1 MEIYKKEEVKGF
13 LNDVKSIILSGAN
26 TQINNKP
33 WKGNKVN
40 KTLDYMA
47 KTGLTQK
54 DIEQVIC
61 KLQVSNYSYTDDD
74 VNTRFEGEQVWLFGI
89 NETIIDQDEDLYIK
103 LKIRTINGK
112 HLLIMSFHP
121 ETMFLSQASD
131 EAPVTHLALQKLLY
145 FTQSWSMALLDKA
158 IFCDNCQAWAHGAV
172 YPNVYVYFRWFK
184 FKPLPKINKISAFN
198 EKELKILNAV
208 KSYYF
213 DIYSPKALE
222 EICHCEEP
230 YKRAR
235 KEHVEGEICNTVIDK
250 KNILYYYK
258 YISEK
263 YNIDLDDMTNI
274 KKYLNVLLSYGNCLS
289 NC

>member
-1 MEIYKKEEVKGF
+1 MIPKKGF

-33 WKGNKVN
+33 WNGNKVN

-121 ETMFLSQASD
+121 ETIT
-131 EAPVTHLALQKLLY
+131 EKNKKLE
-145 FTQSWSMALLDKA
+145 F
-158 IFCDNCQAWAHGAV
+158 
-172 YPNVYVYFRWFK
+172 
-184 FKPLPKINKISAFN
+184 
-198 EKELKILNAV
+198 
-208 KSYYF
+208 
-213 DIYSPKALE
+213 
-222 EICHCEEP
+222 P
-230 YKRAR
+230 YR
-235 KEHVEGEICNTVIDK
+235 E
-250 KNILYYYK
+250 
-258 YISEK
+258 
-263 YNIDLDDMTNI
+263 
-274 KKYLNVLLSYGNCLS
+274 
-289 NC
+289 

>member
-1 MEIYKKEEVKGF
+1 MYILDTNLQKKDINDTKKGF

-121 ETMFLSQASD
+121 ETIT
-131 EAPVTHLALQKLLY
+131 EKNKKLE
-145 FTQSWSMALLDKA
+145 F
-158 IFCDNCQAWAHGAV
+158 
-172 YPNVYVYFRWFK
+172 
-184 FKPLPKINKISAFN
+184 
-198 EKELKILNAV
+198 
-208 KSYYF
+208 
-213 DIYSPKALE
+213 
-222 EICHCEEP
+222 P
-230 YKRAR
+230 YR
-235 KEHVEGEICNTVIDK
+235 E
-250 KNILYYYK
+250 
-258 YISEK
+258 
-263 YNIDLDDMTNI
+263 
-274 KKYLNVLLSYGNCLS
+274 
-289 NC
+289 

>member
-1 MEIYKKEEVKGF
+1 MIPKKGF

-121 ETMFLSQASD
+121 ETIT
-131 EAPVTHLALQKLLY
+131 EKNKKLE
-145 FTQSWSMALLDKA
+145 F
-158 IFCDNCQAWAHGAV
+158 
-172 YPNVYVYFRWFK
+172 
-184 FKPLPKINKISAFN
+184 
-198 EKELKILNAV
+198 
-208 KSYYF
+208 
-213 DIYSPKALE
+213 
-222 EICHCEEP
+222 P
-230 YKRAR
+230 YR
-235 KEHVEGEICNTVIDK
+235 E
-250 KNILYYYK
+250 
-258 YISEK
+258 
-263 YNIDLDDMTNI
+263 
-274 KKYLNVLLSYGNCLS
+274 
-289 NC
+289 

>member
-1 MEIYKKEEVKGF
+1 MRCIQERRKHVEIYKKEEVKGF

-121 ETMFLSQASD
+121 ETIT
-131 EAPVTHLALQKLLY
+131 EKNKKLE
-145 FTQSWSMALLDKA
+145 F
-158 IFCDNCQAWAHGAV
+158 
-172 YPNVYVYFRWFK
+172 
-184 FKPLPKINKISAFN
+184 
-198 EKELKILNAV
+198 
-208 KSYYF
+208 
-213 DIYSPKALE
+213 
-222 EICHCEEP
+222 P
-230 YKRAR
+230 YR
-235 KEHVEGEICNTVIDK
+235 E
-250 KNILYYYK
+250 
-258 YISEK
+258 
-263 YNIDLDDMTNI
+263 
-274 KKYLNVLLSYGNCLS
+274 
-289 NC
+289 

>member
-121 ETMFLSQASD
+121 ETIT
-131 EAPVTHLALQKLLY
+131 EKNKKLE
-145 FTQSWSMALLDKA
+145 F
-158 IFCDNCQAWAHGAV
+158 
-172 YPNVYVYFRWFK
+172 
-184 FKPLPKINKISAFN
+184 
-198 EKELKILNAV
+198 
-208 KSYYF
+208 
-213 DIYSPKALE
+213 
-222 EICHCEEP
+222 P
-230 YKRAR
+230 YR
-235 KEHVEGEICNTVIDK
+235 E
-250 KNILYYYK
+250 
-258 YISEK
+258 
-263 YNIDLDDMTNI
+263 
-274 KKYLNVLLSYGNCLS
+274 
-289 NC
+289 

>member
-1 MEIYKKEEVKGF
+1 MRCIQERRKHVEIYKKEEVKGF

-40 KTLDYMA
+40 QTLDYMA

-121 ETMFLSQASD
+121 ETIT
-131 EAPVTHLALQKLLY
+131 EKNKKLE
-145 FTQSWSMALLDKA
+145 F
-158 IFCDNCQAWAHGAV
+158 
-172 YPNVYVYFRWFK
+172 
-184 FKPLPKINKISAFN
+184 
-198 EKELKILNAV
+198 
-208 KSYYF
+208 
-213 DIYSPKALE
+213 
-222 EICHCEEP
+222 P
-230 YKRAR
+230 YR
-235 KEHVEGEICNTVIDK
+235 E
-250 KNILYYYK
+250 
-258 YISEK
+258 
-263 YNIDLDDMTNI
+263 
-274 KKYLNVLLSYGNCLS
+274 
-289 NC
+289 